1 MSTTAII
8 MMVVAL
14 LVVWGGLTLAIM
26 ALRSKP
32 ERTDFPPGGV
42 DDHRED
48 MGIIEHDT

>member
-14 LVVWGGLTLAIM
+14 VVVWGGLILAIV
-26 ALRSKP
+26 ALRSRP
-32 ERTDFPPGGV
+32 ERTEFPPGGE

-48 MGIIEHDT
+48 QAIIEHDT